1 MKEVPDFTD
10 LESLVAFLQ
19 GQAPGESVANPDA
32 QTEKEETL

>member
-19 GQAPGESVANPDA
+19 GQSPGESVANPDA
-32 QTEKEETL
+32 QGKEEETM